1 MWKSYHLLEMGVFE
15 REYLDFTLYLMCL
28 VVNYI
33 FFHFLHALKSWHVSF
48 LFPYLFP
55 KMMRKE
61 EEKSDQNEITK
72 WFGLDRT

>member
-15 REYLDFTLYLMCL
+15 HEYLDFTLYLMCF

-48 LFPYLFP
+48 LFP
-55 KMMRKE
+55 
-61 EEKSDQNEITK
+61 
-72 WFGLDRT
+72 